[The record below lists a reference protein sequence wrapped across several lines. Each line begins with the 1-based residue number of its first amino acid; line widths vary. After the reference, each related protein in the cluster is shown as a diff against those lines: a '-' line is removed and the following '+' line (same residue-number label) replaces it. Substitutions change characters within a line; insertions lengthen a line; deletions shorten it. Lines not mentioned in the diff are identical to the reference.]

1 MILPCA
7 KGNSASCL
15 FVYGTLAPG
24 ESNHDLIE
32 KIAGTWQEGSVVG
45 VLHPSGRGPTT
56 GYPVIDLERT
66 GTPIKGFLFTSF
78 ELADH
83 WAELDAFEGV
93 GYRRVKTTVTVAD
106 GSETEAFLYALDHD
120 SL

>member
-1 MILPCA
+1 MRRTKDDSDCR
-7 KGNSASCL
+7 L

-24 ESNHDLIE
+24 ASNHGLLE
-32 KIAGTWQEGSVVG
+32 KLAGTWQAGSVIG
-45 VLHPSGRGPTT
+45 VLHPSGYGPIT
-56 GYPVIDLERT
+56 GYPVIDLEKT
-66 GTPIKGFLFTSF
+66 GTPVMGYLFTSV

-83 WAELDAFEGV
+83 WHELDAFEGV
-93 GYRRVKTTVTVAD
+93 GYRRVKVAVTVAD

>member
-1 MILPCA
+1 MVYGSRHTACR
-7 KGNSASCL
+7 L

-32 KIAGTWQEGSVVG
+32 KIDGTWQEGSVVG
-45 VLHPSGRGPTT
+45 VLYPSGRGPTA
-56 GYPVIDLERT
+56 GYPVIDLEKT
-66 GTPIKGFLFTSF
+66 GTPVKGALFTSC

-83 WAELDAFEGV
+83 WHELDTYEGA
-93 GYRRVKTTVTVAD
+93 GYKRVKTTVTVAD
-106 GSETEAFLYALDHD
+106 GSETEAFLYVLDHD